1 MKRSIQAA
9 ALMLALS
16 PAVVSWI
23 AFWAPPATAQMPIPL
38 SATGLSINYVEPTD
52 PAHRAIYDRLRKR
65 QVLEQYKEFMS
76 PLQLNRALSVALRGC
91 DGKANAW
98 YSNGKI
104 TYCYEMVAEIESVV
118 AKTAPLPGF
127 KLEDA
132 IVGAFVQIL
141 LHETSHAVF
150 DLLDVPV
157 FGREEDAADALAEFV
172 LLQFGDKVAR
182 RTLTGTAFIWR
193 AFELAENRNRTLEDY
208 ADEHGTHGQRFY
220 NALCIAYGSDLVEG
234 TRTFNDFI
242 ENNLLP
248 EGRRGQCANEYRHA
262 RISFERLIMPHV
274 DKALMAKVRTTEW
287 LKPEDGMDLLPPS
300 GPPPGGPPGMPMPP
314 SSRPGGTK

>member
-1 MKRSIQAA
+1 MKRSIQAV
-9 ALMLALS
+9 ALMAAVSLA
-16 PAVVSWI
+16 ASWV
-23 AFWAPPATAQMPIPL
+23 AFRGPPAMAQMPKPQ
-38 SATGLSINYVEPTD
+38 SVTGIVINYVEPTD

-76 PLQLNRALSVALRGC
+76 PLQLKRALSVALQGC
-91 DGKANAW
+91 DGKVNAW

-118 AKTAPLPGF
+118 AKANPLPGF

-141 LHETSHAVF
+141 LHETAHAVF

-182 RTLTGTAFIWR
+182 RTLTGTAFLWR

-220 NALCIAYGSDLVEG
+220 NALCLAYGSDLVQG
-234 TRTFNDFI
+234 TKTFSDFI

-248 EGRRGQCANEYRHA
+248 EGRRGQCAKEYRHA
-262 RISFERLIMPHV
+262 LISFERLILPHV
-274 DKALMAKVRTTEW
+274 DKALMAKVRATEW
-287 LKPEDGMDLLPPS
+287 LKPEDGTDLLPPS
-300 GPPPGGPPGMPMPP
+300 GPPDGLPKPL
-314 SSRPGGTK
+314 SSRPRPG

>member
-1 MKRSIQAA
+1 MVAVS
-9 ALMLALS
+9 LMAFLALS
-16 PAVVSWI
+16 CVIFRGSPAI
-23 AFWAPPATAQMPIPL
+23 AQMPRPQ
-38 SATGLSINYVEPTD
+38 SVTGILISYVEPTD
-52 PAHRAIYDRLRKR
+52 TVHRAIYDRLRKR

-76 PLQLNRALSVALRGC
+76 PLQLKRALSVALQGC
-91 DGKANAW
+91 DGKVNAW

-118 AKTAPLPGF
+118 AKTTPFPGF

-150 DLLDVPV
+150 DLLDVPL

-262 RISFERLIMPHV
+262 RISFERLILPHV

-287 LKPEDGMDLLPPS
+287 LKPEDGTDLLPPS
-300 GPPPGGPPGMPMPP
+300 GPPALPPDGMPMPP

>member
-1 MKRSIQAA
+1 MKRSIQAV
-9 ALMLALS
+9 ALMAAVSLA
-16 PAVVSWI
+16 ASWV
-23 AFWAPPATAQMPIPL
+23 AFRCPPAMAQMPKPQ
-38 SATGLSINYVEPTD
+38 SVTGIVINYVEPTD

-76 PLQLNRALSVALRGC
+76 PLQLKRALSVALQGC
-91 DGKANAW
+91 DGKVNAW

-104 TYCYEMVAEIESVV
+104 TYCYEMVAVIENVV
-118 AKTAPLPGF
+118 AKANPLPGF

-172 LLQFGDKVAR
+172 LLQFGDNVAR
-182 RTLTGTAFIWR
+182 RTLTGTAFLWR
-193 AFELAENRNRTLEDY
+193 ALELAENRNRTLEDY

-220 NALCIAYGSDLVEG
+220 NALCLAYGSDLVQG
-234 TRTFNDFI
+234 TKTFSDFI

-248 EGRRGQCANEYRHA
+248 EDRRGQCAKEYRHVL
-262 RISFERLIMPHV
+262 ISFERLILPHV
-274 DKALMAKVRTTEW
+274 DKALMAKVRATEW
-287 LKPEDGMDLLPPS
+287 LKPEDGTDLLPPS
-300 GPPPGGPPGMPMPP
+300 GPPEGLPKPL
-314 SSRPGGTK
+314 SSRPSPG